1 MRMSAACEFGSP
13 ALHLS
18 VAFTKPLHP
27 TPVGL
32 ESNTAFAKDLL
43 GSILLRFF
51 KRVGQEAGEAQLLAV
66 VLTGFHCLFVL
77 QRALGINRQG
87 KKTCECRK

>member
-18 VAFTKPLHP
+18 VAFTKTLHP
-27 TPVGL
+27 TPAGL

-43 GSILLRFF
+43 GTILPRFF

-66 VLTGFHCLFVL
+66 VLTGFHCLFCASENTRDK
-77 QRALGINRQG
+77 QIG
-87 KKTCECRK
+87 KENL